1 MAYKMF
7 DKNFEEISI
16 DGEWR
21 YLYVTDWEDFVEEFG
36 DTWILEGIFEDG
48 VYEYDDYYEKW
59 SELAEN
65 SFAYKE
71 ILKRVSNSVE
81 NTKKRW
87 GIVVTLDTGEKIKT
101 NIVPVSIEDVQ
112 EAIGVLVKPSIL
124 GMRIKS
130 IEIVT
135 E

>member
-16 DGEWR
+16 DGKWC
-21 YLYVTDWEDFVEEFG
+21 YLHVTDWEDFVEENG
-36 DTWILEGIFEDG
+36 EEWILDGIFEDG
-48 VYEYDDYYEKW
+48 IYEYDDYHEKW
-59 SELAEN
+59 TALAEN
-65 SFAYKE
+65 NSTYKK
-71 ILKRVSNSVE
+71 IFKKVSKSIE

-87 GIVVTLDTGEKIKT
+87 GIVLTLDNDEKIKT
-101 NIVPVSIEDVQ
+101 NVAPVSIEEVQ

-130 IEIVT
+130 IEIVA